1 LNLGQDGL
9 VLALNSNSVW
19 CSLCWTPYIFR
30 PYSLV
35 WWWSM
40 LDMMFW
46 PLWMFWHLCVP
57 LEKVLNAIFKNLVVL
72 NASYRWT
79 LLWKAMVPTQNI
91 VARAVYPCK
100 SSLVLEFLC
109 VWSMLKKGSTFS
121 VNYADVNFSIIF
133 SWVEFTNWEVFC
145 FIRKA
150 MLQLLDGSEPFFIA
164 TVFKKSLL
172 YHALATLYYL

>member
-1 LNLGQDGL
+1 MW
-9 VLALNSNSVW
+9 A
-19 CSLCWTPYIFR
+19 
-30 PYSLV
+30 
-35 WWWSM
+35 
-40 LDMMFW
+40 
-46 PLWMFWHLCVP
+46 LWMAKIHSSQADPSILGTLPLSPHYHPLPYATMTIWEAHHLLHP
-57 LEKVLNAIFKNLVVL
+57 WEKVLNAIFKNLVVL

-91 VARAVYPCK
+91 VARAVYPSK
-100 SSLVLEFLC
+100 SSLVLEFLS

-164 TVFKKSLL
+164 TV
-172 YHALATLYYL
+172 